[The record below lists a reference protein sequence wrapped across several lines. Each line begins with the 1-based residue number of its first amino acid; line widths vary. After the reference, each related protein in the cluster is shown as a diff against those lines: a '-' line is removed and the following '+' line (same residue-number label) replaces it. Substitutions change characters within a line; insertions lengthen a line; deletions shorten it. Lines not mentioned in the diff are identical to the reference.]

1 MFWGVLIWKR
11 KAEEALLAS
20 GLPYTVRSFSE
31 SVLEGK
37 QSNALLFL
45 DQLRL
50 LFSLSVQI
58 VRPGGMERPTDAFKE
73 THNITLSVE
82 DTLFGGLVSNLQV
95 FSCLP
100 YFHCGIYTGL

>member
-1 MFWGVLIWKR
+1 MFNQQDFFFFFFRLLCKSLFWGVLIWKR

-20 GLPYTVRSFSE
+20 GLPYTVRSFSV

-50 LFSLSVQI
+50 LFS
-58 VRPGGMERPTDAFKE
+58 F
-73 THNITLSVE
+73 
-82 DTLFGGLVSNLQV
+82 LFR
-95 FSCLP
+95 
-100 YFHCGIYTGL
+100 